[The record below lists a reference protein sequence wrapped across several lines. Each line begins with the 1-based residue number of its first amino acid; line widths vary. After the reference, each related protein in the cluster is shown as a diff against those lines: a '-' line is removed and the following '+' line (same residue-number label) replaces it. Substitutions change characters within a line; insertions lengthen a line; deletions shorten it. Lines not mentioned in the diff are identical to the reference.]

1 MYAYIKQQ
9 WGGCTVGILHSPIKG
24 IWVKFIGTWIYRMKH
39 TSLMPVHTCKQRG
52 LVKIIQHNTN
62 ISSFMIWSQLPVYN
76 EKCSKK
82 CVYKRDF
89 IGVEALSAIIHEK
102 IGYRSKQTHQMA
114 SCLLALVA
122 FHKVADSICAP
133 HSSTCRF
140 WFMTTVVTYSRP
152 FLSKPGVSHPDN
164 SFCWLK
170 VPRTKVCGWVQEGTV

>member
-1 MYAYIKQQ
+1 MQAEGLGKDYATQYKYIIFYDLIPASSLQ
-9 WGGCTVGILHSPIKG
+9 WKV
-24 IWVKFIGTWIYRMKH
+24 
-39 TSLMPVHTCKQRG
+39 Q
-52 LVKIIQHNTN
+52 
-62 ISSFMIWSQLPVYN
+62 
-76 EKCSKK
+76 
-82 CVYKRDF
+82 YKRDF

-102 IGYRSKQTHQMA
+102 IGYRTKQTHQMA

-122 FHKVADSICAP
+122 FHKVADSISAP

>member
-24 IWVKFIGTWIYRMKH
+24 IWVNFIWTWIYRMKH
-39 TSLMPVHTCKQRG
+39 TFNACSHMQAEG
-52 LVKIIQHNTN
+52 LGNTIQIYHLLWFDP
-62 ISSFMIWSQLPVYN
+62 SFQFTMKSAV
-76 EKCSKK
+76 KK

-102 IGYRSKQTHQMA
+102 IGYRSKLTRQMA

-140 WFMTTVVTYSRP
+140 WFMTTVVIYSRP